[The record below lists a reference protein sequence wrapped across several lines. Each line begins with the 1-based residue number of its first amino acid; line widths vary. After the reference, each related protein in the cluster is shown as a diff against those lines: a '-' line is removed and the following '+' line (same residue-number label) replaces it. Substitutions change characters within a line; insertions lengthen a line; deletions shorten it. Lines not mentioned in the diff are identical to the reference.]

1 MSGARLCFPASHPAF
16 PGHFPG
22 APMVPG
28 ALLLAAAMEALGT
41 GGAGTRIAS
50 AKFLHPVRPGEAVEV
65 RRVSGQ
71 RLELRVGERLV
82 ASAVLQAA
90 AA

>member
-1 MSGARLCFPASHPAF
+1 MTDPRLRFPADHPAF

-28 ALLLAAAMEALGT
+28 ALLLAAALDALGA

-50 AKFLHPVRPGEAVEV
+50 AKFLHPVLPDEAIEV
-65 RRVSGQ
+65 RRPAAD

-90 AA
+90 A